1 MITFGL
7 TGNIAMGK
15 STVTKTFRAAGIPM
29 VDADI
34 VSRQVVELGT
44 PGLAKMVEAFGP
56 EYLQADG
63 TLDRAKLGTMIF
75 APGNAEQ
82 LKLCNDIMQ
91 PLIKEESFRQ
101 IEEFHKNG
109 FEIVGYDA
117 ALICENGNADGFRPL
132 IMVRCTPE
140 QQLERLMKRG
150 TGHGPLTMAQ
160 ATAIINVQMPIE
172 KKIAMADWIIDTS
185 GTIEDSIK
193 QTETT
198 ILCLKVNLRDQKMRE
213 KDNENRR
220 PEETN

>member
-15 STVTKTFRAAGIPM
+15 STVTKTFRAASIPM

-44 PGLAKMVEAFGP
+44 SGLAQMVEAFGP
-56 EYLQADG
+56 DYLQADG
-63 TLDRAKLGTMIF
+63 TLDRSKLGTMIF

-82 LKLCNDIMQ
+82 LKVCNDIMQ
-91 PLIKEESFRQ
+91 PLIKAESFRQ
-101 IEEFHKNG
+101 IKEFHDNG

-150 TGHGPLTMAQ
+150 TGHGSLTMAQ

-172 KKIAMADWIIDTS
+172 KKVAMADWIIDTS
-185 GTIEDSIK
+185 GTIEESIK

-198 ILCLKVNLRDQKMRE
+198 ILCLKINLRDQKMKE
-213 KDNENRR
+213 KDDENRR
-220 PEETN
+220 PKETN

>member
-15 STVTKTFRAAGIPM
+15 STVTKKFRESGIPM

-34 VSRQVVELGT
+34 ISREIVELGT
-44 PGLAKMVEAFGP
+44 PGLAAMVEAFGP

-63 TLDRAKLGTMIF
+63 TLDRTKLGNMIF

-82 LKLCNDIMQ
+82 LALCNSIMQ
-91 PLIKEESFRQ
+91 PRIKEESNRQ
-101 IEEFHKNG
+101 IKEFHDKG
-109 FEIVGYDA
+109 FAIVGYDA
-117 ALICENGNADGFRPL
+117 ALICENGNADGFKPL

-150 TGHGPLTMAQ
+150 TGRGPLTKEQ

-172 KKIAMADWIIDTS
+172 KKMAMADFIIDTS
-185 GTIEDSIK
+185 GTIEESVK
-193 QTETT
+193 QTETA
-198 ILCLKVNLRDQKMRE
+198 ILCLKVELRDQRMKA
-213 KDNENRR
+213 KDDENRR
-220 PEETN
+220 PI